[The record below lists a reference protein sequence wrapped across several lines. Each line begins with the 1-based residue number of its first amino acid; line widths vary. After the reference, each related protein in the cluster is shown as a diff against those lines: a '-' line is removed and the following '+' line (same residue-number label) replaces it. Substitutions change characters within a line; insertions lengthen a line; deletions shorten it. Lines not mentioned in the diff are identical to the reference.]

1 MISANGMRPC
11 LFLLALLFGVL
22 VCGTSAQAG
31 TFCITGP
38 GLPPQCDYDDVKN
51 CLQSAQSPSSYC
63 QVNPEADLMYY
74 GPLKYCIVQSDRL
87 AQCLYIDRKECNAVA
102 AQQGAVC
109 FDRAL
114 LNDDINPFRFDDRI
128 QN

>member
-1 MISANGMRPC
+1 VICHRVAWRCSFALV
-11 LFLLALLFGVL
+11 LFIGLL

-31 TFCITGP
+31 TFCIVGP
-38 GLPPQCDYDDVKN
+38 GLPAQCEYDDVRN
-51 CLQSAQSPSSYC
+51 CLQSAQPPTTFC
-63 QVNPEADLMYY
+63 QINPDAVLMYH

-87 AQCLYIDRKECNAVA
+87 AQCLYIDRKECNAIA

-109 FDRAL
+109 FDRML